1 MKKQQHLLSI
11 AEDFWPFPAG
21 RVEADGPYNG
31 EKFRE
36 QHLLPAVRAAE
47 EAGAILVVSLD
58 GLKSCGSSFLESA
71 FGGLVRYDGYTS
83 KRLQRIIKID
93 YTSASLERY
102 KISIE
107 SHIKRA
113 VAE

>member
-1 MKKQQHLLSI
+1 MLSI

-31 EKFRE
+31 ERFRKE
-36 QHLLPAVRAAE
+36 KLLPALIAAE
-47 EAGAILVVSLD
+47 EAEAVLVVQLD

-71 FGGLVRYDGYTS
+71 FGGLVRYEGYTAR
-83 KRLQRIIKID
+83 KLQKLIRID
-93 YTSASLERY
+93 LQSSSLERY

-107 SHIKRA
+107 THIKRA